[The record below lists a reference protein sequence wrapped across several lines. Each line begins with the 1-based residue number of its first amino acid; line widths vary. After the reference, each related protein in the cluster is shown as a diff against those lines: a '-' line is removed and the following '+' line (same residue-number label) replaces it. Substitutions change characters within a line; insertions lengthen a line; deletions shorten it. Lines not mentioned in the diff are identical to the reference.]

1 MTIAASHTA
10 RIIGRWIKPS
20 EIKAVND
27 CLQTQESLIGDL
39 MGRLARAERTI
50 VASKKALDEAKKE
63 GNALRSKLSDTSRQA
78 KREAESIRNRIKVAV
93 AELHGGE
100 AHAIVL
106 SPKQVESI
114 THNARSLCIGGGRV
128 GKIDG
133 VQVYVARGVSGPL
146 VLNRDAFAAFSRQ
159 APEMDIR
166 TA

>member
-1 MTIAASHTA
+1 VTIAASHTA

-27 CLQTQESLIGDL
+27 CLQTQDSLIGDL

-63 GNALRSKLSDTSRQA
+63 SNALRTKLSDESRRA
-78 KREAESIRNRIKVAV
+78 KREAEGLRNRIKVAL
-93 AELHGGE
+93 AELHGGD

-106 SPKQVESI
+106 SPKQVEHL
-114 THNARSLCIGGGRV
+114 TWNAQSLSCGRGKV